1 MTNSRSVW
9 QEYELKEIISDKVF
23 KAKKQ
28 NTNEMFAIKEII
40 GLKKISHENRN
51 KIKQLNSQHY
61 IKIIDIIEEEFSIF
75 IIMELLDDDLE
86 KYLNNKNNKF
96 SFKDLWLLLSQLK
109 DVFFELNEKK
119 IILENIRLS
128 HILISKIK
136 NNIIYK
142 LVNFN
147 IYNPENDE
155 CLTINQQY
163 NIFEAPE
170 SLKNR
175 NLTPKSMIYNLG
187 ILIYYILLRKYPFE
201 ERNEIQLLKSIE
213 KKKLEFK
220 IQENQDIEE
229 LIKKMLKYD
238 EKKRISFDEFYSNDF
253 FHNEIYCEIN
263 IPKKG
268 IYEGKLKEGKRHG
281 KGKMKYNNGDIYE
294 GEWENDKK
302 NGKGK
307 YLYVNKDEYEGEWKN
322 NKKNGKGKYIYIN
335 GDVYDGTWE
344 NDKKNGEGTYIY
356 KKTNNYFKGNWKN
369 DIKDGYGEM
378 INQTSQKNLLKGK
391 WKDNKYIKSK

>member
-1 MTNSRSVW
+1 MTNSRSVLK
-9 QEYELKEIISDKVF
+9 EYELEGIISDKVF
-23 KAKKQ
+23 KAKKK

-109 DVFFELNEKK
+109 DVFFELNEKN

-128 HILISKIK
+128 HILISKK
-136 NNIIYK
+136 NNKTIYK

-147 IYNPENDE
+147 IYAPENDE
-155 CLTINQQY
+155 CLTINQNY

-175 NLTPKSMIYNLG
+175 NLTKKSMIYNLG

-253 FHNEIYCEIN
+253 FHNEIYCKIN

-268 IYEGKLKEGKRHG
+268 NYEGKLKEGKRHG
-281 KGKMKYNNGDIYE
+281 KGIMKYINGDIYD

-307 YLYVNKDEYEGEWKN
+307 YLYVNKDEYDGEWRN

-335 GDVYDGTWE
+335 GDEYDGEWE
-344 NDKKNGEGTYIY
+344 NDKKNGRGKYIY
-356 KKTNNYFKGNWKN
+356 KKTNNYFKGKWKN
-369 DIKDGYGEM
+369 DKKDGYGE
-378 INQTSQKNLLKGK
+378 IFNQASKKNLLKGK